1 MKLILCFV
9 LFLCWVEING
19 QRSRTNQDASKEAQ
33 APTRS
38 RGKSRFST
46 TEEFAQLS
54 EEPVRTT
61 SNRRASTR
69 TRIHSNNPKAAADRR
84 SRPTEAPKTY
94 SVEEINNDSP
104 IDSFVRRSKPRVLS
118 ESRFEVSSSRPQ
130 TFEASSPLVEVEEI
144 GFGSTARAIL
154 QSRGETPPP
163 KTTTPVVDEQYLL
176 TNFGSTIRS
185 LAAASRNAQSGFLSQ
200 RPSLIRSEAPILN
213 AEDIPSRRNSIRA
226 EPLPSLRG
234 SEVTPAPVRSRSRTS
249 RPKPETPITERP
261 IVEEYV
267 PVETEEPVIVEGLD
281 VATEADFGDIVL
293 PLEEEVK
300 TVPPPPSTTTT
311 KRPGR
316 RNGSRSRVF
325 EEVDNGATAR
335 SRSRTRPSEVT
346 RQRAAPRRK
355 VDDTLGAESTYRG
368 PSVFTANEQNSKP
381 RPGRK
386 IDSKFERVPV
396 SISDVTTPRSIRQGV
411 RRSETTTTPS
421 SITPSI
427 SRMVRGRGNI
437 RSRVV
442 KPVAAEPSAIPPRR
456 NESARRAS
464 VGSNSNRKESSTTQA
479 SSRRRGGRFQVP
491 ESTTQTE
498 HSTARTSRSSQ
509 RFRSRQP
516 DMPPNIDESKL
527 EVLPLFERES
537 KTLVSSPVI
546 RPKSKPSINRR
557 SGIDHMH
564 VSATENDVKFVEK
577 PTTNGATR
585 VSVTKTESVQ
595 SSTISTPLASST
607 SLPVV
612 KESVIAEVNQVISKS
627 TITRRKKVP
636 KAKAAEIL
644 SRGTKKAEIKLTDV
658 GKKKKSSEEEIGEDD
673 NYPAPFKALIQSKK
687 SKEEPKS
694 GSFTSTT
701 STTASTTKA
710 IVTSS
715 TASPRTSSFSARA
728 ITTLSSRKPKKLNGA
743 IIETDNELDSKS
755 TTTTRPIRPK
765 FSEKPKIGRQKDK
778 LMLKPSIVRPS
789 LEKLKT
795 TATPRKIYTTR
806 EYTDHHAKRKA
817 LRSTASPPSTTP
829 LSSVN
834 EAKFSAKFMEKET
847 SEAKKSKLDVLSQD
861 TKSAFIKKPTGNF
874 SRYSSRYRSDAST
887 RSTVLKA
894 TTQAPFY
901 IPTIPTPA
909 YVPTVPT
916 ITPPTPPVEDGIEAV
931 KDRDLGVEVIS
942 FDDPVNT
949 IPSADLVNGE
959 FLTTDRNL
967 KMSPTV
973 KDGMTEKPVSIIE
986 RIINS
991 ITMISTTAA
1000 PSSAAI
1006 PVTTEANGNS
1016 AILKLAS
1023 KKPTA
1028 SNDKT
1033 KPDVRTNIIETIT
1046 SEKPTTIIEKIRS
1059 SLSAIQTNEVG
1070 TDLEPSSTTPLSIVT
1085 TKYSAKFRGGSVGT
1099 AELPA
1104 PLPLSTSVNPL
1115 SVLDQIGEN
1124 QVIEQKTIGKLLDI
1138 LNGLV
1143 SPPPSSETP
1152 DNLVVVTP
1160 KSFTNG
1166 GFVSTTFSPQEP
1178 IEAIT
1183 ISDPILA
1190 GVTTPVYISS
1200 SVNTA
1205 VTTDVPSTTLL
1216 SEAETLTSTE
1226 SITTTTELP
1235 STTMQESSTDESSS
1249 TQTTLLNIPFQVESN
1264 KMARV
1269 LQTERRYTSTPRV
1282 VITSTTSSPPSS
1294 MIMTSTPSTTIPL
1307 STTMQTSSTENVVE
1321 IIAVPGETRISKS
1334 QTTSANIETSTVPL
1348 SSTEDST
1355 LLVSSSTISQST
1367 ETIPPSLGEILNGRT
1382 VEALNMLIKPQPTPN
1397 FKTLEVNQYNE
1408 VLNIQDL
1415 LSRVNGDV
1423 VYRWKPVTKT
1433 EYKSIKNS
1441 IVNSSTD
1448 STTTTRKETHIFTSP
1463 LSTTTEMNP
1472 TQSTTS
1478 EAFLSTTT
1486 LSPRTTT
1493 KIPSTTT
1500 AKRIESTTTVAST
1513 TLPPRTTTT
1522 TEVPTFTPASIFP
1535 TILTTLFPNFLKV
1548 TTPESKIYSTS
1559 GPEFSNTIGNRFE
1572 ELTAAGTTARPTIV
1586 LSQTPTSQRISTTTP
1601 RTTTTIFTTTSEPS
1615 TTTTTTTTTT
1625 PKSTIR
1631 RTTQAAKLAPTSK
1644 EETDKIFDQLKKSGK
1659 FNSLNEEQR
1668 RNLQEIEKIEQ
1679 EQAELLKQINLLT
1692 KMFGGANARAP
1703 NLPPI
1708 ANPLAGGTANNLA
1721 NRIIAMAVERDKSHA
1736 TETTAPPITTTQRT
1750 TTQKTTTERPTSKR
1764 PNSIQDKLPV
1774 TDLEDSTKKTTPSL
1788 EDVLRQYNLNG
1799 LTTNTPLT
1807 STYGKTDEAVLAA
1820 ILKEH
1825 GIGPTTP
1832 KVLGEKVKEA
1842 GIFEEVPVTKKPKPK
1857 SRAVGTTARPIG
1869 GRLMQ
1874 GLNWLLDILDPPT
1887 TKKPISVRKN
1897 RAKAPSK
1904 EIGADEELLTNQPTR
1919 ITPMVTAAPVTKPSL
1934 SQEEIQV
1941 LIKQLEAVQN
1951 NPNAADQLDFSKITS
1966 LHNLINVNEGVQVTH
1981 AGQHGATSRAT
1992 PRPQRTTTLS
2002 PIVAEIPIRPRFS
2015 TVSTVSVS
2023 NSIDDLELDVTT
2035 PRPRPLPPV
2044 SLNPIPGID
2053 DQGDSMVRS
2062 NLLTA
2067 AVNVTRAI
2075 SSFLGSAIQD
2085 AAQQVRSVF
2094 YTGTS
2099 GVLSSLSSGSGVP
2112 SIAGASSSS
2121 SVN

>member
-9 LFLCWVEING
+9 LFLCWVEIYG
-19 QRSRTNQDASKEAQ
+19 QRSRTNQDASKESQ

-38 RGKSRFST
+38 RGKSRFSA

-54 EEPVRTT
+54 EEPARTT

-94 SVEEINNDSP
+94 SIEEINNDSP

-118 ESRFEVSSSRPQ
+118 ESRFEVSSPRTQ
-130 TFEASSPLVEVEEI
+130 TFEASSPLVDVEEI

-185 LAAASRNAQSGFLSQ
+185 LAAASKSAQSGFLSQ
-200 RPSLIRSEAPILN
+200 RPSLLRSEAPILN
-213 AEDIPSRRNSIRA
+213 ADDIPSRRSSIRA

-234 SEVTPAPVRSRSRTS
+234 SEVTSAPVRSRSRTS
-249 RPKPETPITERP
+249 RPKPEPPITDRP
-261 IVEEYV
+261 IVEDYV
-267 PVETEEPVIVEGLD
+267 PVETEEPLIADGLE
-281 VATEADFGDIVL
+281 VATEADFGDVVL
-293 PLEEEVK
+293 PAGEEVK
-300 TVPPPPSTTTT
+300 TAPPPPSTTTT

-325 EEVDNGATAR
+325 EEVDNAVTAR
-335 SRSRTRPSEVT
+335 SRSRTRPSEVP

-355 VDDTLGAESTYRG
+355 VDDTLGAESIYRG

-386 IDSKFERVPV
+386 IDSKFEKVPV
-396 SISDVTTPRSIRQGV
+396 SISDVPISRGIRQGV
-411 RRSETTTTPS
+411 RRFETTTTAS
-421 SITPSI
+421 SITPST
-427 SRMVRGRGNI
+427 SRTVKGRGNI
-437 RSRVV
+437 RSRAAR
-442 KPVAAEPSAIPPRR
+442 PTAAEPTAIPSRR
-456 NESARRAS
+456 NESARRAP
-464 VGSNSNRKESSTTQA
+464 VASNSNRQESSTTQA
-479 SSRRRGGRFQVP
+479 SSRRRGGRFQVA
-491 ESTTQTE
+491 ESTTQTVR
-498 HSTARTSRSSQ
+498 STAKTSRSSQ

-546 RPKSKPSINRR
+546 KPKSRSFTNRR

-577 PTTNGATR
+577 PTTNGVTR

-595 SSTISTPLASST
+595 SSTVTTPLVSSV
-607 SLPVV
+607 SPPIV
-612 KESVIAEVNQVISKS
+612 KESVVAEVNQVISKS

-644 SRGTKKAEIKLTDV
+644 SRGTKKAEIKFTDV

-687 SKEEPKS
+687 NKEEPKS
-694 GSFTSTT
+694 GSFTTTT
-701 STTASTTKA
+701 SAPASTAKA

-715 TASPRTSSFSARA
+715 TASPRTSSFLTRA
-728 ITTLSSRKPKKLNGA
+728 ITTLPSRKPKKLNGA
-743 IIETDNELDSKS
+743 ITETDNELDSKS
-755 TTTTRPIRPK
+755 TTTARPVRAK
-765 FSEKPKIGRQKDK
+765 FSEKPKIGRQKEK
-778 LMLKPSIVRPS
+778 WPLKPSTVRPS

-795 TATPRKIYTTR
+795 SATPRKIYTTR
-806 EYTDHHAKRKA
+806 EYSDHHSRRKA

-829 LSSVN
+829 FSSIN
-834 EAKFSAKFMEKET
+834 EAKFSAKFMEKEAN
-847 SEAKKSKLDVLSQD
+847 EAKKSKLDVLSQD
-861 TKSAFIKKPTGNF
+861 TKSAFIKKPTSNF
-874 SRYSSRYRSDAST
+874 SRYSSRYRSDTST

-894 TTQAPFY
+894 TTIAPFY

-916 ITPPTPPVEDGIEAV
+916 ITPPAPSVEDGIEAV

-1023 KKPTA
+1023 KKPTT

-1059 SLSAIQTNEVG
+1059 SLSAIQTNEV
-1070 TDLEPSSTTPLSIVT
+1070 
-1085 TKYSAKFRGGSVGT
+1085 
-1099 AELPA
+1099 
-1104 PLPLSTSVNPL
+1104 
-1115 SVLDQIGEN
+1115 
-1124 QVIEQKTIGKLLDI
+1124 
-1138 LNGLV
+1138 
-1143 SPPPSSETP
+1143 
-1152 DNLVVVTP
+1152 
-1160 KSFTNG
+1160 
-1166 GFVSTTFSPQEP
+1166 
-1178 IEAIT
+1178 
-1183 ISDPILA
+1183 
-1190 GVTTPVYISS
+1190 
-1200 SVNTA
+1200 
-1205 VTTDVPSTTLL
+1205 
-1216 SEAETLTSTE
+1216 
-1226 SITTTTELP
+1226 
-1235 STTMQESSTDESSS
+1235 
-1249 TQTTLLNIPFQVESN
+1249 ESN

-1294 MIMTSTPSTTIPL
+1294 TIATSIPSTTLPL

-1321 IIAVPGETRISKS
+1321 IMAVPGETRISKS

-1348 SSTEDST
+1348 STTEDST

-1367 ETIPPSLGEILNGRT
+1367 ETIPPALGEILNGRT

-1397 FKTLEVNQYNE
+1397 FKTLKVNQ
-1408 VLNIQDL
+1408 
-1415 LSRVNGDV
+1415 
-1423 VYRWKPVTKT
+1423 
-1433 EYKSIKNS
+1433 NS
-1441 IVNSSTD
+1441 IVSSSTD
-1448 STTTTRKETHIFTSP
+1448 STSTTGKEAPLFTSP
-1463 LSTTTEMNP
+1463 LSTTSEVSP

-1478 EAFLSTTT
+1478 KRFLSTTT
-1486 LSPRTTT
+1486 LPPSTTT
-1493 KIPSTTT
+1493 KIPSTITT
-1500 AKRIESTTTVAST
+1500 KRIESTTAVAST
-1513 TLPPRTTTT
+1513 SLPPRTTSTM
-1522 TEVPTFTPASIFP
+1522 EVPTFTPASIFP
-1535 TILTTLFPNFLKV
+1535 TILTTLFPNLLKV
-1548 TTPESKIYSTS
+1548 TTPKSRIYSTS
-1559 GPEFSNTIGNRFE
+1559 SPEFSNSIGNRFE

-1601 RTTTTIFTTTSEPS
+1601 RTTTTVFTTTSEPA
-1615 TTTTTTTTTT
+1615 TTTTATTTTTKTTTTTTTTT
-1625 PKSTIR
+1625 PKPTTR
-1631 RTTQAAKLAPTSK
+1631 RTTQAAKLTSASK
-1644 EETDKIFDQLKKSGK
+1644 EETDKIFNQLKKNGK
-1659 FNSLNEEQR
+1659 FNNLNEEQR

-1736 TETTAPPITTTQRT
+1736 TETAAPPTTTRRT

-1764 PNSIQDKLPV
+1764 PNSIQDKLLL

-1842 GIFEEVPVTKKPKPK
+1842 GIFEEIPVTKKPKPK

-1887 TKKPISVRKN
+1887 TKKPSSARKN
-1897 RAKAPSK
+1897 KAKVPSK

-1992 PRPQRTTTLS
+1992 PRPQRTTTAS

-2121 SVN
+2121 RVN

>member
-9 LFLCWVEING
+9 LFLCWVEIYG
-19 QRSRTNQDASKEAQ
+19 QRSRTNQDASKESQ

-38 RGKSRFST
+38 RGKSRFSA

-54 EEPVRTT
+54 EEPARTT

-94 SVEEINNDSP
+94 SIEEINNDSP

-118 ESRFEVSSSRPQ
+118 ESRFEVSSPRTQ
-130 TFEASSPLVEVEEI
+130 TFEASSPLVDVEEI

-185 LAAASRNAQSGFLSQ
+185 LAAASKSAQSGFLSQ
-200 RPSLIRSEAPILN
+200 RPSLLRSEAPILN
-213 AEDIPSRRNSIRA
+213 ADDIPSRRSSIRA

-234 SEVTPAPVRSRSRTS
+234 SEVTSAPVRSRSRTS
-249 RPKPETPITERP
+249 RPKPEPPITDRP
-261 IVEEYV
+261 IVEDYV
-267 PVETEEPVIVEGLD
+267 PVETEEPLIADGLE
-281 VATEADFGDIVL
+281 VATEADFGDVVL
-293 PLEEEVK
+293 PAGEEVK
-300 TVPPPPSTTTT
+300 TAPPPPSTTTT

-325 EEVDNGATAR
+325 EEVDNAVTAR
-335 SRSRTRPSEVT
+335 SRSRTRPSEVP

-355 VDDTLGAESTYRG
+355 VDDTLGAESIYRG

-386 IDSKFERVPV
+386 IDSKFEKVPV
-396 SISDVTTPRSIRQGV
+396 SISDVPISRGIRQGV
-411 RRSETTTTPS
+411 RRFETTTTAS
-421 SITPSI
+421 SITPST
-427 SRMVRGRGNI
+427 SRTVKGRGNI
-437 RSRVV
+437 RSRAAR
-442 KPVAAEPSAIPPRR
+442 PTAAEPTAIPSRR
-456 NESARRAS
+456 NESARRAP
-464 VGSNSNRKESSTTQA
+464 VASNSNRQESSTTQA
-479 SSRRRGGRFQVP
+479 SSRRRGGRFQVA
-491 ESTTQTE
+491 ESTTQTVR
-498 HSTARTSRSSQ
+498 STAKTSRSSQ

-546 RPKSKPSINRR
+546 KPKSRSFTNRR

-577 PTTNGATR
+577 PTTNGVTR

-595 SSTISTPLASST
+595 SSTVTTPLVSSV
-607 SLPVV
+607 SPPIV
-612 KESVIAEVNQVISKS
+612 KESVVAEVNQVISKS

-644 SRGTKKAEIKLTDV
+644 SRGTKKAEIKFTDV

-687 SKEEPKS
+687 NKEEPKS
-694 GSFTSTT
+694 GSFTTTT
-701 STTASTTKA
+701 SAPASTAKA

-715 TASPRTSSFSARA
+715 TASPRTSSFLTRA
-728 ITTLSSRKPKKLNGA
+728 ITTLPSRKPKKLNGA
-743 IIETDNELDSKS
+743 ITETDNELDSKS
-755 TTTTRPIRPK
+755 TTTARPVRAK
-765 FSEKPKIGRQKDK
+765 FSEKPKIGRQKEK
-778 LMLKPSIVRPS
+778 WPLKPSTVRPS

-795 TATPRKIYTTR
+795 SATPRKIYTTR
-806 EYTDHHAKRKA
+806 EYSDHHSRRKA

-829 LSSVN
+829 FSSIN
-834 EAKFSAKFMEKET
+834 EAKFSAKFMEKEAN
-847 SEAKKSKLDVLSQD
+847 EAKKSKLDVLSQD
-861 TKSAFIKKPTGNF
+861 TKSAFIKKPTSNF
-874 SRYSSRYRSDAST
+874 SRYSSRYRSDTST

-894 TTQAPFY
+894 TTIAPFY

-916 ITPPTPPVEDGIEAV
+916 ITPPAPSVEDGIEAV

-1023 KKPTA
+1023 KKPTT

-1059 SLSAIQTNEVG
+1059 SLSAIQTNE
-1070 TDLEPSSTTPLSIVT
+1070 
-1085 TKYSAKFRGGSVGT
+1085 
-1099 AELPA
+1099 
-1104 PLPLSTSVNPL
+1104 
-1115 SVLDQIGEN
+1115 
-1124 QVIEQKTIGKLLDI
+1124 
-1138 LNGLV
+1138 
-1143 SPPPSSETP
+1143 
-1152 DNLVVVTP
+1152 
-1160 KSFTNG
+1160 
-1166 GFVSTTFSPQEP
+1166 
-1178 IEAIT
+1178 
-1183 ISDPILA
+1183 
-1190 GVTTPVYISS
+1190 
-1200 SVNTA
+1200 
-1205 VTTDVPSTTLL
+1205 
-1216 SEAETLTSTE
+1216 
-1226 SITTTTELP
+1226 
-1235 STTMQESSTDESSS
+1235 
-1249 TQTTLLNIPFQVESN
+1249 
-1264 KMARV
+1264 
-1269 LQTERRYTSTPRV
+1269 
-1282 VITSTTSSPPSS
+1282 
-1294 MIMTSTPSTTIPL
+1294 
-1307 STTMQTSSTENVVE
+1307 
-1321 IIAVPGETRISKS
+1321 
-1334 QTTSANIETSTVPL
+1334 
-1348 SSTEDST
+1348 
-1355 LLVSSSTISQST
+1355 
-1367 ETIPPSLGEILNGRT
+1367 
-1382 VEALNMLIKPQPTPN
+1382 
-1397 FKTLEVNQYNE
+1397 
-1408 VLNIQDL
+1408 
-1415 LSRVNGDV
+1415 
-1423 VYRWKPVTKT
+1423 
-1433 EYKSIKNS
+1433 NS
-1441 IVNSSTD
+1441 IVSSSTD
-1448 STTTTRKETHIFTSP
+1448 STSTTGKEAPLFTSP
-1463 LSTTTEMNP
+1463 LSTTSEVSP

-1478 EAFLSTTT
+1478 KRFLSTTT
-1486 LSPRTTT
+1486 LPPSTTT
-1493 KIPSTTT
+1493 KIPSTITT
-1500 AKRIESTTTVAST
+1500 KRIESTTAVAST
-1513 TLPPRTTTT
+1513 SLPPRTTSTM
-1522 TEVPTFTPASIFP
+1522 EVPTFTPASIFP
-1535 TILTTLFPNFLKV
+1535 TILTTLFPNLLKV
-1548 TTPESKIYSTS
+1548 TTPKSRIYSTS
-1559 GPEFSNTIGNRFE
+1559 SPEFSNSIGNRFE

-1601 RTTTTIFTTTSEPS
+1601 RTTTTVFTTTSEPA
-1615 TTTTTTTTTT
+1615 TTTTATTTTTKTTTTTTTTT
-1625 PKSTIR
+1625 PKPTTR
-1631 RTTQAAKLAPTSK
+1631 RTTQAAKLTSASK
-1644 EETDKIFDQLKKSGK
+1644 EETDKIFNQLKKNGK
-1659 FNSLNEEQR
+1659 FNNLNEEQR

-1736 TETTAPPITTTQRT
+1736 TETAAPPTTTRRT

-1764 PNSIQDKLPV
+1764 PNSIQDKLLL

-1842 GIFEEVPVTKKPKPK
+1842 GIFEEIPVTKKPKPK

-1887 TKKPISVRKN
+1887 TKKPSSARKN
-1897 RAKAPSK
+1897 KAKVPSK

-1992 PRPQRTTTLS
+1992 PRPQRTTTAS

-2121 SVN
+2121 RVN

>member
-9 LFLCWVEING
+9 LFLCWVEIYG
-19 QRSRTNQDASKEAQ
+19 QRSRTNQDASKESQ

-38 RGKSRFST
+38 RGKSRFSA

-54 EEPVRTT
+54 EEPARTT

-94 SVEEINNDSP
+94 SIEEINNDSP

-118 ESRFEVSSSRPQ
+118 ESRFEVSSPRTQ
-130 TFEASSPLVEVEEI
+130 TFEASSPLVDVEEI

-185 LAAASRNAQSGFLSQ
+185 LAAASKSAQSGFLSQ
-200 RPSLIRSEAPILN
+200 RPSLLRSEAPILN
-213 AEDIPSRRNSIRA
+213 ADDIPSRRSSIRA

-234 SEVTPAPVRSRSRTS
+234 SEVTSAPVRSRSRTS
-249 RPKPETPITERP
+249 RPKPEPPITDRP
-261 IVEEYV
+261 IVEDYV
-267 PVETEEPVIVEGLD
+267 PVETEEPLIADGLE
-281 VATEADFGDIVL
+281 VATEADFGDVVL
-293 PLEEEVK
+293 PAGEEVK
-300 TVPPPPSTTTT
+300 TAPPPPSTTTT

-325 EEVDNGATAR
+325 EEVDNAVTAR
-335 SRSRTRPSEVT
+335 SRSRTRPSEVP

-355 VDDTLGAESTYRG
+355 VDDTLGAESIYRG

-386 IDSKFERVPV
+386 IDSKFEKVPV
-396 SISDVTTPRSIRQGV
+396 SISDVPISRGIRQGV
-411 RRSETTTTPS
+411 RRFETTTTAS
-421 SITPSI
+421 SITPST
-427 SRMVRGRGNI
+427 SRTVKGRGNI
-437 RSRVV
+437 RSRAAR
-442 KPVAAEPSAIPPRR
+442 PTAAEPTAIPSRR
-456 NESARRAS
+456 NESARRAP
-464 VGSNSNRKESSTTQA
+464 VASNSNRQESSTTQA
-479 SSRRRGGRFQVP
+479 SSRRRGGRFQVA
-491 ESTTQTE
+491 ESTTQTVR
-498 HSTARTSRSSQ
+498 STAKTSRSSQ

-546 RPKSKPSINRR
+546 KPKSRSFTNRR

-577 PTTNGATR
+577 PTTNGVTR

-595 SSTISTPLASST
+595 SSTVTTPLVSSV
-607 SLPVV
+607 SPPIV
-612 KESVIAEVNQVISKS
+612 KESVVAEVNQVISKS

-644 SRGTKKAEIKLTDV
+644 SRGTKKAEIKFTDV

-687 SKEEPKS
+687 NKEEPKS
-694 GSFTSTT
+694 GSFTTTT
-701 STTASTTKA
+701 SAPASTAKA

-715 TASPRTSSFSARA
+715 TASPRTSSFLTRA
-728 ITTLSSRKPKKLNGA
+728 ITTLPSRKPKKLNGA
-743 IIETDNELDSKS
+743 ITETDNELDSKS
-755 TTTTRPIRPK
+755 TTTARPVRAK
-765 FSEKPKIGRQKDK
+765 FSEKPKIGRQKEK
-778 LMLKPSIVRPS
+778 WPLKPSTVRPS

-795 TATPRKIYTTR
+795 SATPRKIYTTR
-806 EYTDHHAKRKA
+806 EYSDHHSRRKA

-829 LSSVN
+829 FSSIN
-834 EAKFSAKFMEKET
+834 EAKFSAKFMEKEAN
-847 SEAKKSKLDVLSQD
+847 EAKKSKLDVLSQD
-861 TKSAFIKKPTGNF
+861 TKSAFIKKPTSNF
-874 SRYSSRYRSDAST
+874 SRYSSRYRSDTST

-894 TTQAPFY
+894 TTIAPFY

-916 ITPPTPPVEDGIEAV
+916 ITPPAPSVEDGIEAV

-1023 KKPTA
+1023 KKPTT

-1143 SPPPSSETP
+1143 STPSSSEAP

-1160 KSFTNG
+1160 KSFG

-1183 ISDPILA
+1183 VSDLI
-1190 GVTTPVYISS
+1190 TTPVYISS

-1205 VTTDVPSTTLL
+1205 ATTDVPSTTLL
-1216 SEAETLTSTE
+1216 SEAETLTSTD

-1235 STTMQESSTDESSS
+1235 STTTQESSTDVLSS

-1294 MIMTSTPSTTIPL
+1294 TIATSIPSTTLPL

-1321 IIAVPGETRISKS
+1321 IMAVPGETRISKS

-1348 SSTEDST
+1348 STTEDST

-1367 ETIPPSLGEILNGRT
+1367 ETIPPALGEILNGRT

-1397 FKTLEVNQYNE
+1397 FKTLKVNQ
-1408 VLNIQDL
+1408 
-1415 LSRVNGDV
+1415 
-1423 VYRWKPVTKT
+1423 
-1433 EYKSIKNS
+1433 NS
-1441 IVNSSTD
+1441 IVSSSTD
-1448 STTTTRKETHIFTSP
+1448 STSTTGKEAPLFTSP
-1463 LSTTTEMNP
+1463 LSTTSEVSP

-1478 EAFLSTTT
+1478 KRFLSTTT
-1486 LSPRTTT
+1486 LPPSTTT
-1493 KIPSTTT
+1493 KIPSTITT
-1500 AKRIESTTTVAST
+1500 KRIESTTAVAST
-1513 TLPPRTTTT
+1513 SLPPRTTSTM
-1522 TEVPTFTPASIFP
+1522 EVPTFTPASIFP
-1535 TILTTLFPNFLKV
+1535 TILTTLFPNLLKV
-1548 TTPESKIYSTS
+1548 TTPKSRIYSTS
-1559 GPEFSNTIGNRFE
+1559 SPEFSNSIGNRFE

-1601 RTTTTIFTTTSEPS
+1601 RTTTTVFTTTSEPA
-1615 TTTTTTTTTT
+1615 TTTTATTTTTKTTTTTTTTT
-1625 PKSTIR
+1625 PKPTTR
-1631 RTTQAAKLAPTSK
+1631 RTTQAAKLTSASK
-1644 EETDKIFDQLKKSGK
+1644 EETDKIFNQLKKNGK
-1659 FNSLNEEQR
+1659 FNNLNEEQR

-1736 TETTAPPITTTQRT
+1736 TETAAPPTTTRRT

-1764 PNSIQDKLPV
+1764 PNSIQDKLLL

-1842 GIFEEVPVTKKPKPK
+1842 GIFEEIPVTKKPKPK

-1887 TKKPISVRKN
+1887 TKKPSSARKN
-1897 RAKAPSK
+1897 KAKVPSK

-1992 PRPQRTTTLS
+1992 PRPQRTTTAS

-2121 SVN
+2121 RVN

>member
-1059 SLSAIQTNEVG
+1059 SLSAIQTNEV
-1070 TDLEPSSTTPLSIVT
+1070 
-1085 TKYSAKFRGGSVGT
+1085 
-1099 AELPA
+1099 
-1104 PLPLSTSVNPL
+1104 
-1115 SVLDQIGEN
+1115 
-1124 QVIEQKTIGKLLDI
+1124 
-1138 LNGLV
+1138 
-1143 SPPPSSETP
+1143 
-1152 DNLVVVTP
+1152 
-1160 KSFTNG
+1160 
-1166 GFVSTTFSPQEP
+1166 
-1178 IEAIT
+1178 
-1183 ISDPILA
+1183 
-1190 GVTTPVYISS
+1190 
-1200 SVNTA
+1200 
-1205 VTTDVPSTTLL
+1205 
-1216 SEAETLTSTE
+1216 
-1226 SITTTTELP
+1226 
-1235 STTMQESSTDESSS
+1235 
-1249 TQTTLLNIPFQVESN
+1249 ESN